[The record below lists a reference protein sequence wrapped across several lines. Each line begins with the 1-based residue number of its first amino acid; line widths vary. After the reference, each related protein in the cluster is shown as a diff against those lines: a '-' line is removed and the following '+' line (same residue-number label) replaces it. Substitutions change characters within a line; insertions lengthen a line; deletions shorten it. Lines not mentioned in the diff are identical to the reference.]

1 MQSISGSQPREIQNY
16 LTAEGRSPFEEW
28 LDALRILQPELE
40 SEIGLSESSQ
50 AIWETIAQ
58 LEKESVNLKL
68 TMVQGIGSILG
79 K

>member
-1 MQSISGSQPREIQNY
+1 MKNG
-16 LTAEGRSPFEEW
+16 LMLFG
-28 LDALRILQPELE
+28 ILQPELE

-50 AIWETIAQ
+50 GIWEIIAQ

-68 TMVQGIGSILG
+68 TMVQGIGCILG